1 MNIEGIINVSGKSG
15 LYKIISQGK
24 NAIIVE
30 SLRDKKRMPV
40 YSHNQASSLEDIGI
54 YTYEDSV
61 PLIDIFKKIA
71 EKENYQKCISHQSSK
86 NEIEKYFR
94 EILPDYDE
102 MRVYIS
108 DMKKILN
115 WYNALQSTGF
125 IESPKNN
132 ENDK

>member
-30 SLRDKKRMPV
+30 SLKDKRKMPV
-40 YSHNQASSLEDIGI
+40 YPHNEASSLEDIGI
-54 YTYEDSV
+54 YTYEESV
-61 PLIDIFKKIA
+61 PLMNIFKKIA
-71 EKENYQKCISHQSSK
+71 EKENYQKCMSHQSSK
-86 NEIEKYFR
+86 NEIEDYFR

-108 DMKKILN
+108 DMKKTLN
-115 WYNALQSTGF
+115 WYNILQSTGF
-125 IESPKNN
+125 IELPKDNK
-132 ENDK
+132 NDK